1 MYLVQV
7 AIHFTEN
14 YLQKIL
20 VINMCRNQVCVTKT
34 YIKMNQYNKL
44 LDIIKDDAINPA
56 VFKANRFL
64 ISRHKE
70 ELSKLSDEDKKE
82 FLSKIW
88 KETFH
93 ATLVSYSNDNIW
105 THLKFSSEKDMM
117 LFWMRW
123 KN

>member
-1 MYLVQV
+1 MDQS
-7 AIHFTEN
+7 
-14 YLQKIL
+14 
-20 VINMCRNQVCVTKT
+20 
-34 YIKMNQYNKL
+34 NKL

-88 KETFH
+88 KETFY
-93 ATLVSYSNDNIW
+93 ANLVSYSNDNIW
-105 THLKFSSEKDMM
+105 THLEFCSEKDMM

-123 KN
+123 KS